1 MPPVAPP
8 RLAFQPPVDLHYGRR
23 EGYKQLRTSGGD
35 EAMDALRSV
44 GALLGRFMLAFIFV
58 AAGFEKVLGPGGT
71 MQYMASAGMP
81 KSLIPELFVVTVI
94 VELIGGLLLIAGWH
108 ARLVAFIMFLWFI
121 PVTIMFHVIPGQTIE
136 WEKNL
141 AIMGGL
147 LLVAVHGPGAFS
159 IDSARATSPDGRLGP
174 K

>member
-1 MPPVAPP
+1 
-8 RLAFQPPVDLHYGRR
+8 
-23 EGYKQLRTSGGD
+23 
-35 EAMDALRSV
+35 MDALHST

-58 AAGFEKVLGPGGT
+58 AAGLEKVLGPAAT

-81 KSLIPELFVVTVI
+81 KSLVPELFVITVI
-94 VELIGGLLLIAGWH
+94 IELIGGLLLMVGWH

-136 WEKNL
+136 WQKNL

-147 LLVAVHGPGAFS
+147 LLVAVYGPGGSS
-159 IDSARATSPDGRLGP
+159 IDGARGTRSAP
-174 K
+174 

>member
-1 MPPVAPP
+1 
-8 RLAFQPPVDLHYGRR
+8 
-23 EGYKQLRTSGGD
+23 
-35 EAMDALRSV
+35 MDALHST

-58 AAGFEKVLGPGGT
+58 AAGFEKVLGPAAT

-81 KSLIPELFVVTVI
+81 KSLVPELFVVTVI
-94 VELIGGLLLIAGWH
+94 IELIGGLLLIVGWH

-136 WEKNL
+136 WQKNL

-147 LLVAVHGPGAFS
+147 LLVAVYGPGGSS
-159 IDSARATSPDGRLGP
+159 IDGARGTRSAP
-174 K
+174 

>member
-1 MPPVAPP
+1 
-8 RLAFQPPVDLHYGRR
+8 
-23 EGYKQLRTSGGD
+23 
-35 EAMDALRSV
+35 MDALHST

-58 AAGFEKVLGPGGT
+58 AAGFEKVLGPAAT

-81 KSLIPELFVVTVI
+81 KSLVPELFVITVI
-94 VELIGGLLLIAGWH
+94 IELIGGLLLMVGWH

-136 WEKNL
+136 WQKNL

-147 LLVAVHGPGAFS
+147 LLVAVYGPGGSS
-159 IDSARATSPDGRLGP
+159 IDGARGTRSAP
-174 K
+174 

>member
-1 MPPVAPP
+1 
-8 RLAFQPPVDLHYGRR
+8 
-23 EGYKQLRTSGGD
+23 
-35 EAMDALRSV
+35 MDALHST

-58 AAGFEKVLGPGGT
+58 AAGFEKVLGQAAT

-81 KSLIPELFVVTVI
+81 KSLVPELFVTTVI
-94 VELIGGLLLIAGWH
+94 IELIGGLLLIVGWH

-136 WEKNL
+136 WQKNL

-147 LLVAVHGPGAFS
+147 LLVAVYGPGGSS
-159 IDSARATSPDGRLGP
+159 IDGARGTRSAP
-174 K
+174 